1 VLGLLGSPAMPREVL
16 VSAET
21 GDDAAVYELPDGS
34 ALVATVD
41 FFTPIVDDPFDW
53 GRIAAANALSDVYA
67 MGAEPK
73 IALNIAAWPVDDLPL
88 EMLADVL
95 RGGLDV
101 AARAGVALLGGHT
114 ITDPEPKYG
123 MVALGFVD
131 PSRLVRNSTA
141 RPGDVLV
148 LTKRIGTGMISTA
161 VKRRVAT
168 DEQLRGA
175 VDTMTALNADAAEA
189 MRRVGVS
196 AGTDVTGFGLL
207 GHLRKMLEA
216 SGVSADV
223 EAGAVPLLPGV
234 LDLARRDVVASGTK
248 RNLAWLNATTEWGEL
263 TEPERIVLADAQTS
277 GGLLIATP
285 DPAALVAELDAR
297 GVEHAVV
304 GSITSGEPGRIRVGG
319 RVEGSGAG

>member
-1 VLGLLGSPAMPREVL
+1 
-16 VSAET
+16 
-21 GDDAAVYELPDGS
+21 
-34 ALVATVD
+34 
-41 FFTPIVDDPFDW
+41 
-53 GRIAAANALSDVYA
+53 

-88 EMLADVL
+88 ELLADVL
-95 RGGLDV
+95 RGGLEV
-101 AARAGVALLGGHT
+101 ATRAGVALLGGHT

-123 MVALGFVD
+123 MVALGFAD
-131 PSRLVRNSTA
+131 PAKLVRNSTA
-141 RPGDVLV
+141 RAGDGLV
-148 LTKRIGTGMISTA
+148 LTKPIGTGMISTA

-168 DEQLRGA
+168 DEQVRAA

-189 MRRVGVS
+189 MRRVDVS

-234 LDLARRDVVASGTK
+234 LDLARSDVVASGTK
-248 RNLAWLNATTEWGEL
+248 RNLAWLNATTDWGGL

-285 DPAALVAELDAR
+285 DPAALVAELDVT
-297 GVEHAVV
+297 GVQHAVI
-304 GSITSGEPGRIRVGG
+304 GSVRGGEPGRIRVHG
-319 RVEGSGAG
+319 RVEGSAGD